1 MSAKAKLKYVLF
13 GAVFAGGFASL
24 SLELAVMRQLSGF
37 VGSTAVTASIIIGV
51 LLAFMSLGYYRG
63 STVSIRRN
71 RIRQVLAPDFIVIAL
86 MSVLASSY
94 ILIDLYFWAMN
105 GLGIRSNV
113 AQTFVYSLLL
123 LSAAP
128 YLFGKVTAVL
138 SRYLH
143 RFDRNNTGRIMAV
156 DTVGSVLG
164 SILTTLVL
172 MPFVGVNHTVML
184 IAAAALL
191 TAWLLGSR
199 QIVLMLFIML
209 AAFSLNRDRL
219 LLEVSHIV
227 ENNAVSTI
235 SVEEADDGRS
245 KIMMMNGG
253 GASKVSEDPEF
264 RFGYVRFVEDNFISR
279 LPQTGTPKKI
289 LIIGAGGFTMGLN
302 DDFNRYTYVDV
313 DASLKD
319 VSEKHFLPEK
329 LGDNKKFVVQ
339 DANQFLKESGELFD
353 LIVLDTYSSRH
364 IIPLDLVTVEY
375 FARVKA
381 RSAPDGA
388 VVMNIVGSPSFSS
401 PLSQKIDNTIRRV
414 FPFPLGRQV
423 IGSFDGWCRRGC
435 PDRNLMYVWYNLPE
449 NSDVYTI
456 NKNSAFYD

>member
-1 MSAKAKLKYVLF
+1 MSAKLKYILF

-63 STVSIRRN
+63 SVVPIRRN
-71 RIRQVLAPDFIVIAL
+71 RIRRVLAPDFIMIAL
-86 MSVLASSY
+86 MTVLASSY

-113 AQTFVYSLLL
+113 VQTFVYSLLL

-128 YLFGKVTAVL
+128 YLFGKITAVL

-143 RFDRNNTGRIMAV
+143 RFDRNNTGQIMAV
-156 DTVGSVLG
+156 DTIGSVLG
-164 SILTTLVL
+164 SILTTLVI
-172 MPFVGVNHTVML
+172 MPFIGVNHTVML
-184 IAAAALL
+184 IAAVALL

-199 QIVLMLFIML
+199 QFARMMFIML
-209 AAFSLNRDRL
+209 AAFLLNRSSL
-219 LLEVSHIV
+219 LREVYHIV

-235 SVEEADDGRS
+235 SVEETDDGKS

-253 GASKVSEDPEF
+253 GASKVSADPAL
-264 RFGYVRFVEDNFISR
+264 RFAYVRFVEDNFIAN
-279 LPQTGTPKKI
+279 LPAEGSPKNI
-289 LIIGAGGFTMGLN
+289 LIVGAGGFTMGER

-313 DASLKD
+313 DSSLKEI
-319 VSEKHFLPEK
+319 SEKYFLPEK
-329 LGDNKKFVVQ
+329 LGANKKFVVQ
-339 DANQFLKESGELFD
+339 DANQFLKESREQYD

-364 IIPLDLVTVEY
+364 IIPLDLVTAEY
-375 FARVKA
+375 FSRVRA
-381 RSAPDGA
+381 RSAAGG
-388 VVMNIVGSPSFSS
+388 VVMMNIVGSPSFSS
-401 PLSQKIDNTIRRV
+401 PLSQKLDNTIRSV
-414 FPFPLGRQV
+414 FPYTLDRQV
-423 IGSFDGWCRRGC
+423 IGSFNGWCRKDC

-449 NSDVYTI
+449 NSDIYTI